1 MPELKSSYDVV
12 IVGSDLPALV
22 FGALAAKN
30 GYRVLLL
37 GHGGKPN
44 SYEQDGFRF
53 VRRPNLLY
61 GFSEAPAI
69 REVFRELA
77 LLPEMRNM
85 PRPLD
90 PICSVVLPRRR
101 IEISHVRGI
110 IEEELNREFPG
121 MLDRFTSFYQRQAD
135 ADKSLEPVLKAFP
148 TVPPAGIGEFFR
160 WRAARKH
167 MMAAFGEGDALEEFN
182 DSPSAHAFLGAP
194 VSVLNMTPEPWKY
207 PVTFGRTANH
217 LLQGLYNV
225 EWGIDSLKNLF
236 ISRIEGNSG
245 TVRMGEYADQIL
257 TRRGHVTEIDVRG
270 RNEAVGAGMLVAGTD
285 LGGILDM
292 LPERTVSRRYR
303 QRVSDSGPT
312 HFLVTLNV
320 GLSRR
325 GIPAGMA
332 RTAFLVND
340 PSTPLEGTNLLTLQV
355 DPAMEPADALDPAR
369 AAMSVSGM
377 IPATAIT
384 EGASSVEAFGE
395 AMLARVREFMPFLDR
410 HLVTTSLAATRISEK
425 TGKAVLDPAGMIPVH
440 GNVMPAML
448 GLVTQ
453 PVRTPWRN
461 LLNLGEGAAGAMG
474 FEGAFS
480 KASMAFEIVR
490 KVLPRKDV
498 IQHSRGV

>member
-12 IVGSDLPALV
+12 IVGSDLPALI

-61 GFSEAPAI
+61 GFSEAQAI

-85 PRPLD
+85 PRPMD

-110 IEEELNREFPG
+110 LEEELNREYPG
-121 MLDRFTSFYQRQAD
+121 MLDRFMAFYQRQAD
-135 ADKSLEPVLKAFP
+135 AEKSLEPLLKSFP
-148 TVPPAGIGEFFR
+148 TIPPGGIGEFFR
-160 WRAARKH
+160 WRSVKKH
-167 MMAAFGEGDALEEFN
+167 LTAAFGEGDALEEFS
-182 DSPSAHAFLGAP
+182 DSPSARAFLGAP
-194 VSVLNMTPEPWKY
+194 VSVLNMTTDAWKH
-207 PVTFGRTANH
+207 PVTFGRATNH
-217 LLQGLYNV
+217 MLQGLYNV
-225 EWGIDSLKNLF
+225 EWGVDSLKNLF
-236 ISRIEGNSG
+236 LSRIEGNSG

-257 TRRGHVTEIDVRG
+257 TRRGRVTEVDVRG
-270 RNEAVGAGMLVAGTD
+270 RNEAIGASMLVAGTG
-285 LGGILDM
+285 LTGILDM
-292 LPERTVSRRYR
+292 LPEKAVGRRYR
-303 QRVSDSGPT
+303 EKVTDSGPT
-312 HFLVTLNV
+312 HFLVTINI

-340 PSTPLEGTNLLTLQV
+340 PSLPLEGTNLLTLQV

-377 IPATAIT
+377 IPASAIT
-384 EGASSVEAFGE
+384 EGAASVETFGE

-410 HLVTTSLAATRISEK
+410 HLVTTSLAATRLSEK
-425 TGKAVLDPAGMIPVH
+425 TGKSVLDPAGMIPVH
-440 GNVMPAML
+440 GNVMPGML

-461 LLNLGEGAAGAMG
+461 MLNLGEGATGSMG

-480 KASMAFEIVR
+480 AASMAFDIVR